1 MRRLKQDYPTKVIVA
16 SIMGSNEEEWEIL
29 AKKVTEA
36 GVDMIECNFSCPQMT
51 SSAMGS
57 DVGQNPD
64 LVRRYCEVVSVPLIF
79 GHCKDDSN
87 IGNMEI
93 PAIAAME
100 GGAKGI
106 AAINTVKAISQI
118 LMWKI

>member
-1 MRRLKQDYPTKVIVA
+1 MEMISDKPLEDNLEYMRRLKQDYPTKVIVA

-57 DVGQNPD
+57 NVGQNPD
-64 LVRRYCEVVSVPLIF
+64 LCAQILRGCFRCHSSS
-79 GHCKDDSN
+79 GHC
-87 IGNMEI
+87 ER
-93 PAIAAME
+93 
-100 GGAKGI
+100 
-106 AAINTVKAISQI
+106 
-118 LMWKI
+118 